1 MTANA
6 IHEQAHAV
14 AAVRRAVA
22 KIDNAEFSAYRGGW
36 PNQIGAA
43 LVDAVF
49 SMRATYDSRTPGV
62 GVLGRVR
69 AFRDAFPEAT
79 DDLRVL
85 AALDEADLRRVMGN
99 AKTAQRYKSVCV
111 IEAAGALTRLHPPVL
126 TSADVAARDV
136 EEAEEI
142 DRAYTS
148 VRGLGR
154 VTAEYFRMLLGV
166 PGVKADVMVIRFVN
180 AALAAKGI
188 ARVGGPDARELIV
201 QTHGEDPRGVGLTA
215 YEHAIWRTRG
225 VIPVVS

>member
-6 IHEQAHAV
+6 IHEQARAV

-22 KIDNAEFSAYRGGW
+22 HIDDAEFSAYRGGW

-49 SMRATYDSRTPGV
+49 SMRATYDSRKPGV

-69 AFRDAFPEAT
+69 AFCETFPEAA
-79 DDLRVL
+79 DDLGAL

-111 IEAAGALTRLHPPVL
+111 IEAAGALARLDPRVM
-126 TSADVAARDV
+126 TSADVAGRDAK
-136 EEAEEI
+136 EM

-148 VRGLGR
+148 VRGLGW

-166 PGVKADVMVIRFVN
+166 PGAKADVMVRRFAN
-180 AALAAKGI
+180 AALAAEAFPHVD
-188 ARVGGPDARELIV
+188 ARDARELIIRS
-201 QTHGEDPRGVGLTA
+201 HREDPRGVGLTA

-225 VIPVVS
+225 VIPSAS

>member
-1 MTANA
+1 MSSKA
-6 IHEQAHAV
+6 IHDQARAV
-14 AAVRRAVA
+14 AAIRRAVA
-22 KIDNAEFSAYRGGW
+22 QIDDAEFSKYRGEWRG
-36 PNQIGAA
+36 QIGTA

-49 SMRATYDSRTPGV
+49 SIRATYDSRTPGV

-85 AALDEADLRRVMGN
+85 TALDEADLRRVRDN
-99 AKTAQRYKSVCV
+99 AKTARRYKSVCV

-126 TSADVAARDV
+126 TSADVAARDD
-136 EEAEEI
+136 AEEI
-142 DRAYTS
+142 DRAYIS

-180 AALAAKGI
+180 AALAAEGI
-188 ARVGGPDARELIV
+188 ARVEGPDARELIV

-225 VIPVVS
+225 VIPAAS